1 VLAFNVDLPHQLRE
15 RRILCVGNG
24 PQSTPKSILKTDAS
38 LTTPGQRQLLSID
51 ESDMGTRK
59 TFILG

>member
-1 VLAFNVDLPHQLRE
+1 MLAFNVDLPHQLRE

-38 LTTPGQRQLLSID
+38 FVTSNYY
-51 ESDMGTRK
+51 GTLDDAR
-59 TFILG
+59 TASAAIY